1 MDCSSDNSIFESD
14 EDWVTNPSDSETKQ
28 PMLTENGAVSLAT
41 TEDGRVDLFY
51 KTVRGLSEDRL
62 RNYLDNSWTTDP
74 LDTLKMIFFIRD
86 IRGKGKGEKKLFHQ
100 SVKWLM
106 DQHPEAIRLNSKHI
120 PFYGTYKDWLEI
132 FLNTRYEKAMLKCF
146 ARQLQKDR
154 NLVIT
159 VTEGDTTEITKKK
172 RKGFFSYI
180 WGSSSTKANKG
191 KTEESDTPPTVTLAW
206 KWAPSEGSHYDKG
219 SYKGTV
225 TKLCGLLGINKKEYR
240 KTATLMRAHI
250 GVVEGLMCG
259 KQWDEIDFSKV
270 PSRAMHIYKK
280 AYAKHQPDRFTEFI
294 EGVTKGTTKMN
305 TGTLQPHEIV
315 GQYLKGCGSQV
326 SGEPQPAVE
335 AQWVSYLTDL
345 KKKGVSFDNCV
356 SVVDTSGSMTSGYGD
371 VSPMKVAYSFGLLVS
386 QLCTGAFHNKW
397 IEFSEQSKIHQFPEG
412 SLYQKLKTIKSI
424 IQNTNI
430 QSVFETIL
438 ATYSMFGVTADQQIK
453 RIFIFTDGQFNQM
466 TSNAHL
472 TNFQAVD
479 VKYQAAGFKRP
490 EMIFWNVASRTT
502 DFPVPGDTP
511 DTALIG
517 GYSRDMLQLFLDG
530 EDLSPISL
538 VLKAVRDERYDRI
551 TLPQ

>member
-1 MDCSSDNSIFESD
+1 
-14 EDWVTNPSDSETKQ
+14 
-28 PMLTENGAVSLAT
+28 
-41 TEDGRVDLFY
+41 
-51 KTVRGLSEDRL
+51 
-62 RNYLDNSWTTDP
+62 
-74 LDTLKMIFFIRD
+74 
-86 IRGKGKGEKKLFHQ
+86 
-100 SVKWLM
+100 
-106 DQHPEAIRLNSKHI
+106 
-120 PFYGTYKDWLEI
+120 
-132 FLNTRYEKAMLKCF
+132 
-146 ARQLQKDR
+146 
-154 NLVIT
+154 
-159 VTEGDTTEITKKK
+159 
-172 RKGFFSYI
+172 
-180 WGSSSTKANKG
+180 
-191 KTEESDTPPTVTLAW
+191 
-206 KWAPSEGSHYDKG
+206 
-219 SYKGTV
+219 
-225 TKLCGLLGINKKEYR
+225 
-240 KTATLMRAHI
+240 MRAHI

-294 EGVTKGTTKMN
+294 GKVQTGEVKMN

-315 GQYLKGCGSQV
+315 GQYLGGYGSTVTGSEQ
-326 SGEPQPAVE
+326 ATVE
-335 AQWVSYLTDL
+335 AQWVSYLGDL

-356 SVVDTSGSMTSGYGD
+356 SVVDTSGSMTSGQGP

-412 SLYQKLKTIKSI
+412 SLHNKLSSIKSI
-424 IQNTNI
+424 VQSTNI